1 MATKKTNSKAKSNT
15 NTKKQSQKNTV
26 KTPFV
31 KAKIDQLCDYGE
43 ESSLRAYASAVI
55 GNSFAV
61 HGMKV
66 YESESGLFVA
76 MPNRKVGEEYSDT
89 FHAIT
94 KEGRERLQKSVLA
107 AYEQELKQTQENEMN
122 EDEQTEEQAET
133 EDEDH
138 SMRQTM

>member
-1 MATKKTNSKAKSNT
+1 MATKKSNAASKSNS
-15 NTKKQSQKNTV
+15 KKQSQAK
-26 KTPFV
+26 KPSTPFV

-43 ESSLRAYASAVI
+43 GSSIRAYASAVI

-61 HGMKV
+61 HGIKV
-66 YESESGLFVA
+66 YEGENGLFVA
-76 MPNRKVGEEYSDT
+76 MPNRKVGEEYTDT
-89 FHAIT
+89 FHAIS
-94 KEGRERLQKSVLA
+94 KEGRDRLQKSVLA

-122 EDEQTEEQAET
+122 EDEQSEEQAEN

>member
-1 MATKKTNSKAKSNT
+1 MATKKSNAASKNNS
-15 NTKKQSQKNTV
+15 KKQSQAK
-26 KTPFV
+26 KPSTPFV

-43 ESSLRAYASAVI
+43 GSSIRAYASAVI

-61 HGMKV
+61 HGIKV
-66 YESESGLFVA
+66 YEGENGLFVA
-76 MPNRKVGEEYSDT
+76 MPNRKVGEEYTDT
-89 FHAIT
+89 FHAIS
-94 KEGRERLQKSVLA
+94 KEGRDRLQKSVLA

-122 EDEQTEEQAET
+122 EDEQSEEQAET

>member
-15 NTKKQSQKNTV
+15 KKQSQSYAP

-43 ESSLRAYASAVI
+43 GSSIRAYASVVI
-55 GNSFAV
+55 GNSYAV
-61 HGMKV
+61 HGIKV
-66 YESESGLFVA
+66 YDSENGLFVA
-76 MPNRKVGEEYSDT
+76 MPNRKVGEEYTDT
-89 FHAIT
+89 FHAVS
-94 KEGRERLQKSVLA
+94 KEGRERLQKTVLA

-122 EDEQTEEQAET
+122 EDEQSEEQAES

>member
-1 MATKKTNSKAKSNT
+1 MATKKTTSKAKSNT
-15 NTKKQSQKNTV
+15 KKQTQNNKV

-43 ESSLRAYASAVI
+43 GSSLRAYASAVI
-55 GNSFAV
+55 GTHFAV

-66 YESESGLFVA
+66 YEGEGGLFVA
-76 MPNRKVGEEYSDT
+76 MPNRKVGEEYTDT

-122 EDEQTEEQAET
+122 EDEQTEEQDET